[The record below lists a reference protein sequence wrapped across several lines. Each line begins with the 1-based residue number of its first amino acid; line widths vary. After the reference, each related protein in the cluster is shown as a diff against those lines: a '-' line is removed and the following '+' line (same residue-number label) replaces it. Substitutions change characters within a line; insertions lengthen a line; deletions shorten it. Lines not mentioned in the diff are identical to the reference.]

1 LAKIIIGVIS
11 VIVIIVS
18 IAIAGYSVNNL
29 VNSDEKLLQN
39 PKVQAN
45 LLEISDAGNQILDGC
60 MNMEASLPMLETCKT
75 TYMPELIENCQ
86 DSIIATLELCSDPRI
101 QEFESTIDQRIDDK
115 RQYVA
120 ALELELTEIQKRIKE
135 LQEHKIES
143 LEKPPSDIFEYAN
156 QSILELID
164 TCLARDELSQNCIDT
179 ARQILQQCAL
189 DSTVPACSD
198 LRLLEIANYEI
209 TEQSQ
214 SSITQDGSLTIQ
226 DKNLSHENP
235 SITSQFGTLSLSTN
249 KITIERDDA
258 MLEISGNVT
267 DYKKGIPL
275 ILTIKNPNNESE
287 ILETIVT
294 SNGYFKTYWI
304 VKSDFTEGNYS
315 IVASYNDN
323 KIGSLEFDVNGQS
336 NAEVTEQQFT
346 LDRECEQNRVCVLPG
361 DHITYSIETPHT
373 VVYDDYYDVGR
384 GTITYTFGKF
394 VNQNDIELKFVF
406 ISEEGH
412 EYAYSGLM
420 DVTTGFLHDFPDD
433 ANRIP
438 IGGIRIVPFM
448 VENISSVSALSDND
462 REFVVYEDEHATGWY
477 NGQQPY
483 RNTIFVKTDDYPQID
498 VRIDK
503 ETKIIIFSSITAYGG
518 YIMLHTVLTDTNIL

>member
-1 LAKIIIGVIS
+1 MAKIIIGVIS

-75 TYMPELIENCQ
+75 TYMPELIESCQ

-189 DSTVPACSD
+189 DSTVPACGD
-198 LRLLEIANYEI
+198 PRLSEIANYGI
-209 TEQSQ
+209 SEQ
-214 SSITQDGSLTIQ
+214 
-226 DKNLSHENP
+226 
-235 SITSQFGTLSLSTN
+235 
-249 KITIERDDA
+249 
-258 MLEISGNVT
+258 NV
-267 DYKKGIPL
+267 
-275 ILTIKNPNNESE
+275 S
-287 ILETIVT
+287 
-294 SNGYFKTYWI
+294 
-304 VKSDFTEGNYS
+304 
-315 IVASYNDN
+315 
-323 KIGSLEFDVNGQS
+323 
-336 NAEVTEQQFT
+336 EVTEPT
-346 LDRECEQNRVCVLPG
+346 TEYESEPS
-361 DHITYSIETPHT
+361 YSPSIHATVDCIPSNDPTKFLAKVTVKNQDTRQHETD
-373 VVYDDYYDVGR
+373 VY
-384 GTITYTFGKF
+384 
-394 VNQNDIELKFVF
+394 
-406 ISEEGH
+406 
-412 EYAYSGLM
+412 
-420 DVTTGFLHDFPDD
+420 
-433 ANRIP
+433 
-438 IGGIRIVPFM
+438 
-448 VENISSVSALSDND
+448 VSADWDN
-462 REFVVYEDEHATGWY
+462 VA
-477 NGQQPY
+477 QQ
-483 RNTIFVKTDDYPQID
+483 
-498 VRIDK
+498 
-503 ETKIIIFSSITAYGG
+503 
-518 YIMLHTVLTDTNIL
+518 TVLSYDLLSFEPITLTAGEEKTIEGMIQRYADGNQERELECRVYVAWTK